1 MACIHVNIL
10 YRMST
15 CMLEKG
21 DIMKKK
27 KKKQPITGSALS
39 IDNGNQVLLG
49 VRVSE
54 AERQKIKMYAIK
66 NGTTVTQLIRK
77 YIDSL

>member
-1 MACIHVNIL
+1 
-10 YRMST
+10 MST

-21 DIMKKK
+21 DILKKK

>member
-1 MACIHVNIL
+1 
-10 YRMST
+10 MST

-27 KKKQPITGSALS
+27 KKQQPITGSALS